1 MKRIIR
7 LTESDLTRIVRRV
20 LSEQTLTPKSD
31 MIGKT
36 FKLNGKMCK
45 VEKAL
50 QLPNDGG
57 VLILPDAASGCRK
70 NNGVVGDEVGYIY
83 LGSGNSVM
91 SMFNWDMTTNN
102 WKDLG
107 DGKLSEPRNPLGSI
121 GFVATESYRRR
132 NY

>member
-1 MKRIIR
+1 
-7 LTESDLTRIVRRV
+7 
-20 LSEQTLTPKSD
+20 

-50 QLPNDGG
+50 QLPNDAG

-91 SMFNWDMTTNN
+91 SMFNWDTTTNN

-107 DGKLSEPRNPLGSI
+107 DGELSEPRNPLGSI
-121 GFVATESYRRR
+121 GFVTTESYRRR